1 MVSSAIPKAQFHLV
15 VPFNYSE
22 PSIKALKRLIQT
34 NLTQKVTHLA
44 QGSLGM
50 ITIQ

>member
-1 MVSSAIPKAQFHLV
+1 MAQLYDHSLKLSIAIQNAPFSLI
-15 VPFNYSE
+15 VPFSHSE

-44 QGSLGM
+44 
-50 ITIQ
+50 